1 MYEGGQQ
8 AGNERQHQ
16 NPLHEAGGFEGG
28 QPTDD
33 GRRENRLHE
42 AGSRGGHLHDAQ
54 YSHPQEGYGRRHEG
68 AFVPHPAP
76 TPPAGSALALVRQA
90 RAGVA
95 EAQRETEPAQR
106 YATAYLA
113 ALRAAAAMLA
123 LRGRPHRGR
132 ARPTSAWVL
141 LTSLAPELT
150 EWAVFFAAS
159 SATRAA
165 ILAGVTRN
173 VTQRAAD
180 DLVREAAHF
189 TDLVADAVQDDPS
202 GYRGE

>member
-1 MYEGGQQ
+1 MS
-8 AGNERQHQ
+8 ALIDF
-16 NPLHEAGGFEGG
+16 PLT
-28 QPTDD
+28 P
-33 GRRENRLHE
+33 
-42 AGSRGGHLHDAQ
+42 
-54 YSHPQEGYGRRHEG
+54 RRHT
-68 AFVPHPAP
+68 AAYISHPAP
-76 TPPAGSALALVRQA
+76 VPPSSALALVRQA

-95 EAQRETEPAQR
+95 EAQREAVPAQR

-141 LTSLAPELT
+141 LTSLAPEFT
-150 EWAVFFAAS
+150 EWAVYFAAS

-165 ILAGVTRN
+165 IQAGVTRN

-180 DLVREAAHF
+180 DLVREAAQF
-189 TDLVADAVQDDPS
+189 TDLVAEAIAEA
-202 GYRGE
+202 GAGRE

>member
-1 MYEGGQQ
+1 M
-8 AGNERQHQ
+8 
-16 NPLHEAGGFEGG
+16 
-28 QPTDD
+28 
-33 GRRENRLHE
+33 
-42 AGSRGGHLHDAQ
+42 
-54 YSHPQEGYGRRHEG
+54 
-68 AFVPHPAP
+68 
-76 TPPAGSALALVRQA
+76 SALIDFPRTPHRAAGASLSYQAPVPPSSALGLVRQA
-90 RAGVA
+90 RAGIV
-95 EAQRETEPAQR
+95 EAQRETAPAQR

-141 LTSLAPELT
+141 LTSLAPEFT
-150 EWAVFFAAS
+150 EWAVFFAAA

-189 TDLVADAVQDDPS
+189 TDLVAEAIAAA
-202 GYRGE
+202 GAGRA

>member
-1 MYEGGQQ
+1 MS
-8 AGNERQHQ
+8 ALIDF
-16 NPLHEAGGFEGG
+16 PLT
-28 QPTDD
+28 P
-33 GRRENRLHE
+33 
-42 AGSRGGHLHDAQ
+42 
-54 YSHPQEGYGRRHEG
+54 RRHT
-68 AFVPHPAP
+68 AAYISHSAPVPPS
-76 TPPAGSALALVRQA
+76 SALALVRQA

-95 EAQRETEPAQR
+95 EAQREIVPAQR

-132 ARPTSAWVL
+132 SRPTSAWVL
-141 LTSLAPELT
+141 LTSLAPEFT

-165 ILAGVTRN
+165 IQAGVTRD

-189 TDLVADAVQDDPS
+189 TDLVAEAIAAAGAGRD
-202 GYRGE
+202 